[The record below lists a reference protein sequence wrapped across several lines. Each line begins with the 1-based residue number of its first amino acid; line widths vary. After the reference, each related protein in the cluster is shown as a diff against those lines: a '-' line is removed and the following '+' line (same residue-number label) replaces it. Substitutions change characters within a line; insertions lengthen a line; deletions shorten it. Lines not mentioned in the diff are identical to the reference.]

1 MIYKNFKDIKL
12 SRLGMG
18 NMRLP
23 LKEGGTP
30 KDIDY
35 DKAQEVID
43 YAMSHGIN
51 YYDSAYVYHGGESE
65 RFVGHALKKYPRESY
80 YITTKYHVG
89 ANPDYKAVFE
99 EQLERYGVDRIDFYL
114 IHCLMDNNVDTYL
127 TNGCID
133 YFLEQQKLGKIT
145 YLGFSSHASVESL
158 AKFADHHAWDFAQ
171 IQLNYFDWLN
181 GTAKAEYETLV
192 SRNIPIMVM
201 ESIRGGR
208 LADLTEDA
216 NKILKDAHPDWSIAS
231 WGFRWLKSLPGVQLA
246 LSGMTRLSDIEDN
259 VATYED
265 EYALNEEETAILF
278 KACDV
283 FSNAVKVPCTA
294 CRYCCDDCP
303 MQINIPEVLKVYNA
317 YKLDGPFALRD
328 IDKIDSVG
336 KPSDCIGCGACQ
348 GHCPQSIAIP
358 EIMAELAEVL
368 KK

>member
-1 MIYKNFKDIKL
+1 
-12 SRLGMG
+12 
-18 NMRLP
+18 MRLP
-23 LKEGGTP
+23 LKEGGGP

-65 RFVGHALKKYPRESY
+65 RFVGHALKKYPRDSY

-99 EQLERYGVDRIDFYL
+99 EQLERYGTDRIDFYL

-133 YFLEQQKLGKIT
+133 YFLEQQRLGKIT

-158 AKFADHHAWDFAQ
+158 ERFASHHDWDFAQ
-171 IQLNYFDWLN
+171 IQMNYYDWN
-181 GTAKAEYETLV
+181 YATAKEEYEVLK
-192 SRNIPIMVM
+192 RHNIPVMVM

-208 LADLTEDA
+208 LASLTPDA
-216 NKILKDAHPDWSIAS
+216 EAILKEAHPDWSIAS
-231 WGFRWLKSLPGVQLA
+231 WGFRWLKRLSQVQVA
-246 LSGMTRLSDIEDN
+246 LSGMTKLSDIVDN
-259 VATYED
+259 IHTYED
-265 EYALNEEETAILF
+265 ETALSDEEEQTLF
-278 KACDV
+278 KVCEV
-283 FSNAVKVPCTA
+283 FANSMKVPCTA

-317 YKLDGPFALRD
+317 YKLDGRSELRAL
-328 IDKIDSVG
+328 DKIDTVG
-336 KPSDCIGCGACQ
+336 KPTDCIGCGACQ

-358 EIMAELAEVL
+358 DIMKELAEAL
-368 KK
+368 AK